1 MFVHFFVLMIMYIF
15 AYLQLDSK
23 FQVRTVSW
31 LFSMFLEPRKSSTAQ
46 GAPLWQAASHAF
58 LVQTE
63 RKRSAHLHTN
73 EKSDIWCHIQM
84 E

>member
-31 LFSMFLEPRKSSTAQ
+31 LFSMFLEPRKSSAAQ
-46 GAPLWQAASHAF
+46 GAPLWQAASHAY
-58 LVQTE
+58 LVLPD
-63 RKRSAHLHTN
+63 RKKKVSPSTY
-73 EKSDIWCHIQM
+73 
-84 E
+84 